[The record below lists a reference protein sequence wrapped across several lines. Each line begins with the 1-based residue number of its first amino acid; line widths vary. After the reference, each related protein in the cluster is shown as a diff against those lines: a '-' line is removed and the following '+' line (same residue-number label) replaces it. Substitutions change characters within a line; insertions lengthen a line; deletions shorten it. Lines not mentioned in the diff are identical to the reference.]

1 MVVGIGFIRI
11 ITLNEKPASSEPSAG
26 EPATSKTEAGDG
38 AWTEHE
44 GKAGEG
50 APVRLLDRIASFPP
64 GFGPVVE
71 RLVPR
76 LTVGKACLL
85 DFETGELKTPPDD
98 LVEKMKRNGTEKA
111 ELTQSSLRWLR
122 ESGVDV
128 AASPDSDALW
138 FLGVIANTYW
148 GKGARTF
155 RFDELTPE
163 IVHDVL
169 SGPLIKP
176 ERNAGIYS
184 AIVPAGA
191 GAMVFITS
199 QGNMG
204 VLEIP
209 GGINNP
215 VGVKIR
221 YKLLRGV
228 KPSAEAM
235 AAAKVVWDLP
245 PFEPVKELRIPQ
257 QDFPEG
263 AGRMGYRFT
272 VSPGE
277 HGDQAREIAEIVC
290 KP

>member
-1 MVVGIGFIRI
+1 VVVGIGFIRI